1 MADQLIIDASTA
13 ALIVQANLASV
24 IDVGPAPGS
33 TDALPEG
40 LTNLYHTT
48 ARAADAAPVQSVAG
62 RDGDVVL
69 GIEDVDTLQSQ
80 LDGKQSQLDQNLNSG
95 ESVTF
100 SALTLSQLGGDGSL
114 LIYAD
119 DDGLLNKVSGLD
131 AGTQGEF
138 RTSLGCG
145 TAAASNALVDSD
157 ATLTGL
163 TVNPPTVGVQA
174 FLIAGKNNTAGG
186 QTPNTVIRG
195 HMFFG
200 SEEGDRGFLIERQ
213 GAGSFGSGTMP
224 ISFTGVNQN
233 VTAYNNVMF
242 STGFFAQLYLLQ
254 TSGNVGIMNDTPQAR
269 LDVNGGILA
278 RNTYTSTT
286 NFERGFFRWT
296 SNQLDI
302 GTEKGSG
309 GGSAR
314 NMRLLTDNTARV
326 TIGSAGTVTLNTTL
340 ALNAQNISTDTT
352 TGTKIGTATT
362 QKIGFFN
369 ATPVV
374 QPTAVANATDAATVI
389 TQLNALLTRLR
400 TLGLIAT

>member
-13 ALIVQANLASV
+13 SLIVQNNPAPV

-48 ARAADAAPVQSVAG
+48 ARAADAAPVQSVVG

-69 GIEDVDTLQSQ
+69 AIADVADLQTT
-80 LDGKQSQLDQNLNSG
+80 LDGKQATIDQSLNTTD
-95 ESVTF
+95 SVSF
-100 SALTLSQLGGDGSL
+100 SALALSSFTGNNSQLVFSDDNGGINQVG
-114 LIYAD
+114 
-119 DDGLLNKVSGLD
+119 GLD
-131 AGTQGEF
+131 AATQGQF

-145 TAAASNALVDSD
+145 TAAASNALVGST
-157 ATLTGL
+157 ATITAL
-163 TVNPPTVGVQA
+163 TVNGTTNTSA
-174 FLIAGKNNTAGG
+174 IATIKGAAW
-186 QTPNTVIRG
+186 
-195 HMFFG
+195 FG
-200 SEEGDRGFLIERQ
+200 SVNGNQGLLYQGDIEGKVKAIGITNAFSAYRHIEFQ
-213 GAGSFGSGTMP
+213 AGNFP
-224 ISFTGVNQN
+224 Q
-233 VTAYNNVMF
+233 
-242 STGFFAQLYLLQ
+242 FFCD
-254 TSGNVGIMNDTPQAR
+254 TSGNVGIQNNTPQAR
-269 LDVNGGILA
+269 IDVNGGILA

-362 QKIGFFN
+362 EKIGFFN

>member
-13 ALIVQANLASV
+13 SLIVQTNPAPV

-69 GIEDVDTLQSQ
+69 AIADVADLQTT
-80 LDGKQSQLDQNLNSG
+80 LDGKQTTIDQSLNTTDPVS
-95 ESVTF
+95 F
-100 SALTLSQLGGDGSL
+100 SALALSQLGGDGSHL
-114 LIYAD
+114 LYTN
-119 DDGLLNKVSGLD
+119 DDGELNKVSGLD
-131 AGTQGEF
+131 AGTQGDF
-138 RTSLGCG
+138 RTALGCG
-145 TAAASNALVDSD
+145 TAAASNALVGST
-157 ATLTGL
+157 ATITAL
-163 TVNPPTVGVQA
+163 TVTGNSDTSP
-174 FLIAGKNNTAGG
+174 IAT
-186 QTPNTVIRG
+186 IRG
-195 HMFFG
+195 AQFFG
-200 SEEGDRGFLIERQ
+200 SVDGNQGLLYQGDVAGKIKAIGINSAFSAYRNIEFQ
-213 GAGSFGSGTMP
+213 AG
-224 ISFTGVNQN
+224 N
-233 VTAYNNVMF
+233 F
-242 STGFFAQLYLLQ
+242 SQFFCD
-254 TSGNVGIMNDTPQAR
+254 TSGNVGIQNNTPQAR
-269 LDVNGGILA
+269 IDVNGGILA

-296 SNQLDI
+296 SNQLEI

-340 ALNAQNISTDTT
+340 ALDTQNISTDTT

-369 ATPVV
+369 ATPAV

>member
-1 MADQLIIDASTA
+1 
-13 ALIVQANLASV
+13 
-24 IDVGPAPGS
+24 
-33 TDALPEG
+33 
-40 LTNLYHTT
+40 
-48 ARAADAAPVQSVAG
+48 
-62 RDGDVVL
+62 
-69 GIEDVDTLQSQ
+69 
-80 LDGKQSQLDQNLNSG
+80 
-95 ESVTF
+95 
-100 SALTLSQLGGDGSL
+100 
-114 LIYAD
+114 
-119 DDGLLNKVSGLD
+119 
-131 AGTQGEF
+131 
-138 RTSLGCG
+138 
-145 TAAASNALVDSD
+145 
-157 ATLTGL
+157 
-163 TVNPPTVGVQA
+163 
-174 FLIAGKNNTAGG
+174 
-186 QTPNTVIRG
+186 
-195 HMFFG
+195 
-200 SEEGDRGFLIERQ
+200 
-213 GAGSFGSGTMP
+213 MP
-224 ISFTGVNQN
+224 ICFTGCNQS

-242 STGFFAQLYLLQ
+242 TTGFFAQLYLVQ

-362 QKIGFFN
+362 EKIGFFN

-374 QPTAVANATDAATVI
+374 QPTAVANATDAAPVI
-389 TQLNALLTRLR
+389 TQLNALLARLR

>member
-13 ALIVQANLASV
+13 SLIVQTNPAPV

-131 AGTQGEF
+131 AGTQEEF
-138 RTSLGCG
+138 RSALGCG
-145 TAAASNALVDSD
+145 TAAASNALAGSD

-200 SEEGDRGFLIERQ
+200 SEAGDRGFLIERQ
-213 GAGSFGSGTMP
+213 GAASFGGGTMP

-340 ALNAQNISTDTT
+340 ALDAQNISTDTT

-369 ATPVV
+369 ATPAV